1 LTAKGK
7 EKTMASKIF
16 LFGIVVMILLFGMTF
31 IGCENVDKNLN
42 GTWLSDNGSDT
53 KMEYQDGDFELKISG
68 IPFIKG
74 TYTTK
79 GNKIT
84 TTGTHYG
91 NFALVYGLGYS
102 MDRFPS
108 NWFTRDEL
116 SFFYSEDLD
125 SDDYFSD
132 IFGAKTG
139 TYSVIGDTL
148 TETWEGET
156 TTSTRISSN
165 TEITKLDK
173 NNPVVTGSDN
183 NQALVGRWIEIVSG
197 DQIDLLSDGTGIFDR
212 QSVTWKIEAN
222 RLYVLA
228 VSSFRESGSFEY
240 KVSGSVLVLSSDGR
254 SETYVKR

>member
-1 LTAKGK
+1 MRRFIAV
-7 EKTMASKIF
+7 SVISVF
-16 LFGIVVMILLFGMTF
+16 LMFFGMSL
-31 IGCENVDKNLN
+31 ISCENVDKNLN

-68 IPFIKG
+68 IPFVKG

-108 NWFTRDEL
+108 NWFTREEL
-116 SFFYSEDLD
+116 SFFYPDD
-125 SDDYFSD
+125 PGSDDYFSD

-139 TYSVIGDTL
+139 TYSVNGDTL

-156 TTSTRISSN
+156 TTSTRISRN
-165 TEITKLDK
+165 TEITKLAKSSAVSGD
-173 NNPVVTGSDN
+173 SDS
-183 NQALVGRWIEIVSG
+183 NQALVGRWIGIATGE
-197 DQIDLLSDGTGIFDR
+197 QIDLLGDGSAIFDR
-212 QSVTWKIEAN
+212 QSKTWRIENN
-222 RLYVLA
+222 RLYILA
-228 VSSFRESGSFEY
+228 VSSFGESGSFEY
-240 KVSGSVLVLSSDGR
+240 KVSESVLVLTDNNR
-254 SETYVKR
+254 REIYVRR

>member
-1 LTAKGK
+1 
-7 EKTMASKIF
+7 MANKRNWLGLF
-16 LFGIVVMILLFGMTF
+16 LIAVSFSVTILS
-31 IGCENVDKNLN
+31 CENVDKNLN

-53 KMEYQDGDFELKISG
+53 KMEYQDGDFELKIGG

-108 NWFTRDEL
+108 NWFTKNEL
-116 SFFYSEDLD
+116 LFFYPGDPD

-139 TYSVIGDTL
+139 TYSIDGDTL
-148 TETWEGET
+148 TETWDGET
-156 TTSTRISSN
+156 TTSTRISRNTGIAKPVKSN
-165 TEITKLDK
+165 T
-173 NNPVVTGSDN
+173 VAGASDS
-183 NQALVGRWIEIVSG
+183 NQALVGRWIEVVTG
-197 DQIDLLSDGTGIFDR
+197 EQIDLLGDGTGIFDR
-212 QSVTWKIEAN
+212 QSVTWKIENN

-228 VSSFRESGSFEY
+228 VSSFGESGSFEY
-240 KVSGSVLVLSSDGR
+240 KVSESVLVLTDNNR
-254 SETYVKR
+254 REIYVRR